1 MQEFKINVSQVEELQ
16 TLKYT
21 DELDKIFKKAA
32 TTLVGGEK
40 VILVRGNADGSQN
53 KFDEISTLED
63 LATYKD
69 KVFKYL

>member
-1 MQEFKINVSQVEELQ
+1 MQAFEINVTQIEELQ

-40 VILVRGNADGSQN
+40 VLLVRHNGAGKAE
-53 KFDEISTLED
+53 KFDELTTAED
-63 LATYKD
+63 LAEYKK
-69 KVFKYL
+69 KVYRYL